1 MEKINWFVLEMYS
14 PAKICFKIYCL
25 IKHSHSHPFTY
36 SEGMLKA
43 LEELLLSSF
52 SNIETDLQIVPV
64 AFQCWQTA
72 AVLLQI
78 EIFVNK
84 TSIQHRYI
92 SVLLLIYG
100 LYIFLRN
107 KSITSAWYL
116 EWIIWLKNQKCFP
129 NGTQHFKLTSVLL
142 LLDLLVCS
150 FTESWKMAMAHMVD

>member
-1 MEKINWFVLEMYS
+1 MNCKRSDLSPEMEKINWFVLEMYS

-25 IKHSHSHPFTY
+25 IKRSHSHPFTY

-43 LEELLLSSF
+43 PEELLLSSF

-92 SVLLLIYG
+92 SVLLVIYG
-100 LYIFLRN
+100 LYIFFLGN
-107 KSITSAWYL
+107 KSIKSAWYL
-116 EWIIWLKNQKCFP
+116 VWIIWLKKSEMFCKWN
-129 NGTQHFKLTSVLL
+129 TTL
-142 LLDLLVCS
+142 
-150 FTESWKMAMAHMVD
+150 